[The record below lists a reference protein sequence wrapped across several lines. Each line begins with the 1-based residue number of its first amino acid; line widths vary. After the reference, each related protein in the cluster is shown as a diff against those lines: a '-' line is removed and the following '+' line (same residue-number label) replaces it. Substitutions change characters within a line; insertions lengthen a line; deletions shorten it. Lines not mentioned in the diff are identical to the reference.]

1 MIIQIFASKRSLKN
15 ISKTSLI
22 WRRRIEENVE
32 SALSQYQIQLWVSLW
47 VSSESVSDSVLSQS
61 LSQLWVSLWVR
72 CWKILSSH
80 FWETSTRGSG
90 THFIFKELRKSK
102 YHLWILIEGS
112 LRYLGRN
119 NTERLFESRRKLL
132 SQSEIEDHPWNN
144 TENRLIFIMCC
155 DKIWSRLGI
164 LLSRVRKMSA

>member
-1 MIIQIFASKRSLKN
+1 MK
-15 ISKTSLI
+15 KTLSQLWVSI
-22 WRRRIEENVE
+22 RFSSESVSE
-32 SALSQYQIQLWVSLW
+32 SALSQSLIQFWVSLW
-47 VSSESVSDSVLSQS
+47 VSSESVSESAVEKF
-61 LSQLWVSLWVR
+61 WVR
-72 CWKILSSH
+72 IFEKGAQ
-80 FWETSTRGSG
+80 EG
-90 THFIFKELRKSK
+90 HFIFKELRKSK

-155 DKIWSRLGI
+155 VKIWSRLGI